1 MQYIDPLQE
10 TMDEEDE
17 EDDDEDEEE
26 ESNQLEVETD

>member
-17 EDDDEDEEE
+17 EDEDEEE